1 MTTLLYKAA
10 GEIRGDDILPLN
22 DLRVHYPDLYERH
35 FAKYADRPH
44 RADAPVYPLDCT
56 WADVVFLSPVHP
68 APIFEAL
75 QESGR
80 IGPGVIK
87 YWTLDAE
94 LLDPATTCIL
104 LKRHDPEQRPQPP
117 EDFVPYSAGAAA
129 ALALPSE
136 EALHRLRNLNATEPL
151 YPWADI
157 PHILHRGPI
166 PVAAFRTSTGTPV
179 TTRRVE

>member
-35 FAKYADRPH
+35 FAKYANRPH
-44 RADAPVYPLDCT
+44 RVQTPVYPLGCT

-75 QESGR
+75 HESGR
-80 IGPGVIK
+80 IGPAVIE
-87 YWTLDAE
+87 YWTLDAD
-94 LLDPATTCIL
+94 LLDPARTCIL

-117 EDFVPYSAGAAA
+117 EDYIPYSADAAA
-129 ALALPSE
+129 ALAAPSE
-136 EALHRLRNLNATEPL
+136 QALHRLRTLNATEPL

-166 PVAAFRTSTGTPV
+166 PKRLFRTSAGTAV
-179 TTRRVE
+179 VS

>member
-10 GEIRGDDILPLN
+10 GDIRGDAILPLN
-22 DLRVHYPDLYERH
+22 QLRVRYPDVYEREV
-35 FAKYADRPH
+35 AKYAARPETL
-44 RADAPVYPLDCT
+44 RNPVYPLDCC

-75 QESGR
+75 HQSGR
-80 IGPGVIK
+80 IGPVNLH
-87 YWTLDAE
+87 YWTVDAE

-104 LKRHDPEQRPQPP
+104 LKRHDPELRPQPP
-117 EDFVPYSAGAAA
+117 EDFVPYTPETAA
-129 ALALPSE
+129 ALATPSE
-136 EALHRLRNLNATEPL
+136 RALHRLRNLDATEPL

-166 PVAAFRTSTGTPV
+166 PLAAFRTPSGAPV
-179 TTRRVE
+179 IS

>member
-10 GEIRGDDILPLN
+10 GDIRGDDILPLN
-22 DLRVHYPDLYERH
+22 QLRVHYPDLYERELT
-35 FAKYADRPH
+35 KYAARPQTVEN
-44 RADAPVYPLDCT
+44 PVHPLGCT

-80 IGPGVIK
+80 IGPVVLD
-87 YWTLDAE
+87 YWTLDADF
-94 LLDPATTCIL
+94 LDPANTCIL
-104 LKRHDPEQRPQPP
+104 LKRHDPELRPQPP
-117 EDFVPYSAGAAA
+117 EDFIPYTPEAAA
-129 ALALPSE
+129 ALSTPSDRAL
-136 EALHRLRNLNATEPL
+136 ARLRTLDATEPL

-166 PVAAFRTSTGTPV
+166 PVSAFRDSTGRPV
-179 TTRRVE
+179 VEHQDR

>member
-35 FAKYADRPH
+35 FAKYADRPQ
-44 RADAPVYPLDCT
+44 RVSAPVYPLGCT

-75 QESGR
+75 HESGR
-80 IGPGVIK
+80 IGPAVIK

-94 LLDPATTCIL
+94 LLDPARTCIL
-104 LKRHDPEQRPQPP
+104 LKRHDPSSARNRP
-117 EDFVPYSAGAAA
+117 
-129 ALALPSE
+129 
-136 EALHRLRNLNATEPL
+136 
-151 YPWADI
+151 
-157 PHILHRGPI
+157 
-166 PVAAFRTSTGTPV
+166 RTSSRTPP
-179 TTRRVE
+179 TPPPRSPLRRRRPSTASAT

>member
-22 DLRVHYPDLYERH
+22 DLRVHYPDLYKRH
-35 FAKYADRPH
+35 FAKYADRPQ
-44 RADAPVYPLDCT
+44 RVSAPVYPLGCT

-75 QESGR
+75 HESGR
-80 IGPGVIK
+80 IGPAVIK

-94 LLDPATTCIL
+94 LLDPARTCIL
-104 LKRHDPEQRPQPP
+104 LKRHDPAQRPQPP
-117 EDFVPYSAGAAA
+117 EDFIPYSADAAA
-129 ALALPSE
+129 ALSTPSE
-136 EALHRLRNLNATEPL
+136 KALHRLRNLNATEPL

-166 PVAAFRTSTGTPV
+166 PKRLFRTSTGTPV
-179 TTRRVE
+179 VS

>member
-1 MTTLLYKAA
+1 MTILLYKAA
-10 GEIRGDDILPLN
+10 GTTRGDQILPLN
-22 DLRVHYPDLYERH
+22 QLRDTYPDLYERH
-35 FAKYADRPH
+35 FQKYAARPDRVN
-44 RADAPVYPLDCT
+44 APVYPLGCT

-80 IGPGVIK
+80 IGPVVID
-87 YWTLDAE
+87 YWTIDAG
-94 LLDPATTCIL
+94 LLDPARTCIL

-117 EDFVPYSAGAAA
+117 EDFVPYSPEVAAD
-129 ALALPSE
+129 LSTPSE
-136 EALHRLRNLNATEPL
+136 PALHRLRNLNATEPL

-166 PVAAFRTSTGTPV
+166 PLAHFHTSAGAPV
-179 TTRRVE
+179 VS